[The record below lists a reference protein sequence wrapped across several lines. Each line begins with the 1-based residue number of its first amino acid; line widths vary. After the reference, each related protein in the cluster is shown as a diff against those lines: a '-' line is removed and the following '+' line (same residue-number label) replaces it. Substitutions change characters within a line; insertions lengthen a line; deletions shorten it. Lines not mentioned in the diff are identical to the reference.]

1 MTVGQVQHLL
11 ITVLLQCMIMAR
23 VYVESVTSCSSCMAD
38 VYGPYLENE
47 NRTIQTV
54 EAVRATGSNPAVIV
68 CRYVCYDDE
77 RYNFE
82 LTIDI
87 LDPQYQRRELI
98 QGSQEYRDHTHDFRV
113 VPLTNSF
120 QTCDQRNN
128 ETIRK
133 YRIHVGSLD
142 VPTLIAKCFVI
153 HSPNSPSSIG
163 SSRCSNSST
172 LAIIPGYSTPESS
185 TMSCSVPSKT
195 ISPSSCMPSTV
206 NHKTVTVTVNITVTP
221 ESTPGATFDELS
233 RNCTDS
239 TCSLKHQ
246 IYVPVLAALTAVIV
260 LLLNI
265 VVIVC
270 LCAKL
275 KKCQNT

>member
-1 MTVGQVQHLL
+1 MTFRQLQWPLI
-11 ITVLLQCMIMAR
+11 ITVLLQYM
-23 VYVESVTSCSSCMAD
+23 YDVESVTSCSSCMAD

-47 NRTIQTV
+47 NQIIQTV
-54 EAVRATGSNPAVIV
+54 EAVRVTESNPAVIV

-98 QGSQEYRDHTHDFRV
+98 QGSQEYQDHTHDFRV
-113 VPLTNSF
+113 IPLTNSF

-133 YRIHVGSLD
+133 YRIHVGSSV

-195 ISPSSCMPSTV
+195 ISLSPSSCMPSTV

-221 ESTPGATFDELS
+221 EPIPGATSNELS

-246 IYVPVLAALTAVIV
+246 IYGPILAALTATIV

-265 VVIVC
+265 IVMVY

-275 KKCQNT
+275 LGK